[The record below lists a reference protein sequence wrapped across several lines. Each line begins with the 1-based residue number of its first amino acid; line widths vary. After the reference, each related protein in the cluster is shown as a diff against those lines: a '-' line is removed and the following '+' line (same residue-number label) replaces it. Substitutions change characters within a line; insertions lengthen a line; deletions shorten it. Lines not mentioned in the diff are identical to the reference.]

1 MFVIIFGGLPIM
13 NVINNAMNIV
23 KHFFYVVIHKKM
35 SEKKYCVNWINI
47 GPVGT
52 YNVQA

>member
-1 MFVIIFGGLPIM
+1 MIIFGSLPIM
-13 NVINNAMNIV
+13 NMINNAMNIV
-23 KHFFYVVIHKKM
+23 KHSFMYSFTKKCPKRN
-35 SEKKYCVNWINI
+35 SCVNWINI